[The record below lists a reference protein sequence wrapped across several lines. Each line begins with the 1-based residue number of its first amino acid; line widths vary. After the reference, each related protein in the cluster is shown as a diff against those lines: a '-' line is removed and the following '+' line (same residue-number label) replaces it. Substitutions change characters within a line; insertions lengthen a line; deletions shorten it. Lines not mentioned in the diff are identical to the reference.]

1 MKCLQYIDFDDMV
14 YYFVMLVFAFL
25 YLCDDVMNIFAVIV
39 LLTDNQLVNFKGF
52 PKTISL
58 Q

>member
-1 MKCLQYIDFDDMV
+1 MV

-25 YLCDDVMNIFAVIV
+25 YLCDDVMNIFSEIA
-39 LLTDNQLVNFKGF
+39 LLTYNQLVNFKGF